1 MKKHKLSF
9 NENEQAIIGLIII
22 LILAGIIENIS
33 W

>member
-1 MKKHKLSF
+1 MKNYKLSF

-22 LILAGIIENIS
+22 LILAGIIENIT